1 MPTSRYE
8 GYALPE
14 KEITKEEVVGEQ
26 RIQKLLGKNALEE
39 EMEHQEFSTGS

>member
-14 KEITKEEVVGEQ
+14 KDITKEEVVGEQ
-26 RIQKLLGKNALEE
+26 RIQKLLGKNALEDE
-39 EMEHQEFSTGS
+39 LEIHEFSTDS